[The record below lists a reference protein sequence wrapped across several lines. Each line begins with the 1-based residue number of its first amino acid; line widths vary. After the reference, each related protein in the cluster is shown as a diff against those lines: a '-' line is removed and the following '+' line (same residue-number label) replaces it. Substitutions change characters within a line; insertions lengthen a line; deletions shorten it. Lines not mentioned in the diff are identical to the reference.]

1 MCFTFNHDEK
11 KMKKFLNISLLAIV
25 ALTSLSLS
33 SCKNEVDEIFDEDA
47 VARLDKAK
55 AEYIDI
61 LTSNGGKWQM
71 EYYANSNEPGYV
83 YLMTFRNDGSVTISG
98 KNQWIGKVEGE
109 SLNIPVYGSQ
119 TSLWEVITDN
129 GPVLTF
135 NTFNKYFHLFA
146 DPEDI
151 PSLDSED
158 TDETGYGHEGDYE
171 FDLMSYSNDTLYIS
185 GKKYGIDMIM
195 TRVDANVD
203 DHIYMDEVV
212 AMADSFFNAKI
223 PQVFINL
230 PNGVRWIV
238 KNGASSILKI
248 FREDAD
254 EISTAENYNV
264 IITHDGLSFMYP
276 ITLDGYTIQNFIRQ
290 ADGSLLCRDD
300 QTTTMTADALNR
312 VFTIPSFTWK
322 GDTAQAGG
330 VFAQELISLKNELT
344 SYGKRKLQTIQLSYN
359 ADLGTYQVAFG
370 CLYQKRTFYPTFY
383 MTVEPV
389 NDNQIKIH
397 YTGECNDAGT
407 VYAEH
412 CPSFISF
419 MQSLNGV
426 TYNLVT
432 SSLLAPVDM
441 KLVDSGNTANYTYW
455 KL

>member
-61 LTSNGGKWQM
+61 LTSNGGKWQR

-83 YLMTFRNDGSVTISG
+83 YLMTFRTDGSVTISG
-98 KNQWIGKVEGE
+98 KNTWIGKVEGE

-171 FDLMSYSNDTLYIS
+171 FDLMNYSNDTLYIS

-195 TRVDANVD
+195 TRVDGNVD

-223 PQVFINL
+223 PQVYINL

-238 KNGASSILKI
+238 KNGATSILKI

-300 QTTTMTADALNR
+300 QETTITADALNR
-312 VFTIPSFTWK
+312 VFTTPSFAWK

-330 VFAQELISLKNELT
+330 VFAQELISLKSELNA
-344 SYGKRKLQTIQLSYN
+344 YGKRKLSSIQISYN
-359 ADLGTYQVAFG
+359 ADMDIYQVAFG
-370 CLYQKRTFYPTFY
+370 CLYQKRTFYPTFF
-383 MTVEPV
+383 MTVELV
-389 NDNQIKIH
+389 GDNQVKFH

-412 CPSFISF
+412 CASFISF
-419 MQSLNGV
+419 MQSLSGV

>member
-1 MCFTFNHDEK
+1 
-11 KMKKFLNISLLAIV
+11 MKKFLNISLLAIV

-83 YLMTFRNDGSVTISG
+83 YLMTFRTDGSVTISG
-98 KNQWIGKVEGE
+98 KNTWIGKVEGE

-171 FDLMSYSNDTLYIS
+171 FDLMNYSNDTLYIS

-195 TRVDANVD
+195 TRVDGNVD

-223 PQVFINL
+223 PQVYINL

-238 KNGASSILKI
+238 KNGATSILKI

-300 QTTTMTADALNR
+300 QETTMTADALNR
-312 VFTIPSFTWK
+312 VFTTPSFAWK

-330 VFAQELISLKNELT
+330 VFAQELISLKNELNA
-344 SYGKRKLQTIQLSYN
+344 YGKRKLSSIQLSYN
-359 ADLGTYQVAFG
+359 ADMDIYQVAFG
-370 CLYQKRTFYPTFY
+370 CLYQKRTFYPTFF
-383 MTVEPV
+383 MTVELV
-389 NDNQIKIH
+389 GDNQIKFH

-412 CPSFISF
+412 CASFISF
-419 MQSLNGV
+419 MQSLSGV